1 MSPSPF
7 LLPSARGS
15 VLPAAPSRQASWAT
29 SSSSDSSSAN
39 TADENPTTI
48 RQQQPTATASTSAT
62 ASGGGGGGGGHTF
75 SLPQQPPLPAHH
87 LHQQQQQQQHY
98 QQPVQQPLPQP
109 RTIVCEG
116 KLSVLLNMPGGGG
129 GSASAAA
136 AKEDWKMRRRSLD
149 VLKMAFAGVL
159 GGGGGGSGTGASS
172 NGGGGGGGGTA
183 MLGAT
188 SGTDTQGRSL
198 AKDKWRNVRG
208 WLDDAALLH
217 LEGCTFPVAIP
228 PPSVSIS
235 LGPRASSSSSSTG
248 SGTDSRPPPTSIGGR
263 GAGAG
268 AGRPR
273 IKWRFSQDYAA
284 RKSTDS
290 GGGGTSGGG
299 SGQLGGYSR
308 KSLDVWDRR
317 SWSIDGD
324 ASNRTDTNI
333 PFSPSQTSLF
343 FTAAAPTRPTMLT
356 TFHVLACSA
365 PDPSQTFLVLH
376 VQPYTAHPAPSSSSS
391 TLLTSKALEAAS
403 GSSTETL
410 VSTLYIRFT
419 SAAKLER
426 WRAALT
432 LSLCVAQARAEVD
445 VARGARARYEA
456 AEQARLDAEREKE
469 AVERTA
475 RKEKKA
481 FEKKVREMFS
491 AEEVQDVYQE
501 TADDLAAAEKRI
513 TALEATLAAERA
525 AKKLAV
531 ASLAQYRQ
539 ETELPVGEHNALL
552 LRHEEL
558 CRRYA
563 DLRRDAMLVKALY
576 DKEKTAHGRLARLLR
591 RQAEDG
597 AAVAVAAAAAD
608 EGGSGGGGGG
618 LLAAPTDGVV
628 LSPPPS
634 PALDA
639 LALIRASNNDYIPPT
654 PSASSSS
661 SPSSLLA
668 IQDQQQQQQS
678 SPTLRAAHQL
688 LPAEIERRVS
698 VDWQRY

>member
-1 MSPSPF
+1 
-7 LLPSARGS
+7 
-15 VLPAAPSRQASWAT
+15 
-29 SSSSDSSSAN
+29 
-39 TADENPTTI
+39 
-48 RQQQPTATASTSAT
+48 
-62 ASGGGGGGGGHTF
+62 
-75 SLPQQPPLPAHH
+75 
-87 LHQQQQQQQHY
+87 
-98 QQPVQQPLPQP
+98 
-109 RTIVCEG
+109 
-116 KLSVLLNMPGGGG
+116 MPGGG

-159 GGGGGGSGTGASS
+159 GGGGSSSTSGGAST
-172 NGGGGGGGGTA
+172 GGGGGSA

-217 LEGCTFPVAIP
+217 LEGCTFPAAIP

-235 LGPRASSSSSSTG
+235 LGPRASSSSGSTG
-248 SGTDSRPPPTSIGGR
+248 SGTDSRPPPTTLGGR
-263 GAGAG
+263 GAG

-290 GGGGTSGGG
+290 GGGTNSGSGGG
-299 SGQLGGYSR
+299 GGQLGGYSR

-324 ASNRTDTNI
+324 ASNRADTNI

-356 TFHVLACSA
+356 TFRVLACSA

-376 VQPYTAHPAPSSSSS
+376 VEPYTAHPLPSSSSS

-410 VSTLYIRFT
+410 ISTLYIRFT

-445 VARGARARYEA
+445 VARSARARYEA

-481 FEKKVREMFS
+481 YEKKVREMFS

-525 AKKLAV
+525 AKQLAV

-597 AAVAVAAAAAD
+597 AAVAVAAD
-608 EGGSGGGGGG
+608 EGGGSGGGG
-618 LLAAPTDGVV
+618 LLAAPGSDGFV

-639 LALIRASNNDYIPPT
+639 LALVRANENDDVSP
-654 PSASSSS
+654 PSASLSS
-661 SPSSLLA
+661 SPSSSLLPTDEH
-668 IQDQQQQQQS
+668 QHQQM

>member
-1 MSPSPF
+1 
-7 LLPSARGS
+7 
-15 VLPAAPSRQASWAT
+15 
-29 SSSSDSSSAN
+29 
-39 TADENPTTI
+39 
-48 RQQQPTATASTSAT
+48 
-62 ASGGGGGGGGHTF
+62 
-75 SLPQQPPLPAHH
+75 
-87 LHQQQQQQQHY
+87 
-98 QQPVQQPLPQP
+98 
-109 RTIVCEG
+109 
-116 KLSVLLNMPGGGG
+116 
-129 GSASAAA
+129 
-136 AKEDWKMRRRSLD
+136 
-149 VLKMAFAGVL
+149 
-159 GGGGGGSGTGASS
+159 
-172 NGGGGGGGGTA
+172 
-183 MLGAT
+183 MLGTT

-217 LEGCTFPVAIP
+217 LEGCTFPAAIP

-235 LGPRASSSSSSTG
+235 LGPRASSSSGSTG
-248 SGTDSRPPPTSIGGR
+248 SGTDSRPPPTTLGGR
-263 GAGAG
+263 GAG

-290 GGGGTSGGG
+290 GGGTNGVGGG
-299 SGQLGGYSR
+299 GQLGGYSR

-356 TFHVLACSA
+356 TFRVLACSA

-376 VQPYTAHPAPSSSSS
+376 VEPYTAHPLPSSSSSS

-410 VSTLYIRFT
+410 ISTLYIRFT

-445 VARGARARYEA
+445 VARSARARYEA

-525 AKKLAV
+525 AKQLAV
-531 ASLAQYRQ
+531 DSLAQYRQ

-597 AAVAVAAAAAD
+597 AAVAVAAD
-608 EGGSGGGGGG
+608 DGGGRGGGG
-618 LLAAPTDGVV
+618 LLAAPNTDEFV

-639 LALIRASNNDYIPPT
+639 LALVRTNDNDDVSP
-654 PSASSSS
+654 PSASLSSLPS
-661 SPSSLLA
+661 SSLLPT
-668 IQDQQQQQQS
+668 DEQQQQQQL